1 MKSFDGKELYTE
13 LWDDVENP
21 KGVVQLCHGMAEYL
35 KRYDDF
41 AKFLNK
47 NGYIVFGDDH
57 RSYGRTDNNAGIC
70 EGEYVGD
77 TIKDLLFI
85 NDYLKEKYKGLPV
98 VFFGHSYGSCL
109 GQRFVQFDTGIK
121 CCVLTGVLTVPH
133 YIARIGQ
140 GIMAPVKAVA
150 PKAKFGISG
159 KKFPD
164 EAEEPNSWLTKD
176 VQIRREYNNDPLSG
190 GKSSV
195 KYYYGFMKLMAD
207 AAKPKNVCAIRDD
220 LPIGI
225 FCGKDDSV
233 GNFGKGPATVYNRYK
248 KHGKNAYLKLYEND
262 RHEILNE
269 LDKDKVYNDILS
281 FINKSI
287 NK

>member
-70 EGEYVGD
+70 DGEYVGD

-85 NDYLKEKYKGLPV
+85 NDYLKKEYPDLPI

-133 YIARIGQ
+133 RAARAGRNL
-140 GIMAPVKAVA
+140 MSRVKLAA

-159 KKFPD
+159 KKFKD
-164 EAEEPNSWLTKD
+164 EKEAPNSWLTKD
-176 VQIRREYNNDPLSG
+176 VEVRREYENDPLCG

-195 KYYYGFMKLMAD
+195 KYYYGFMKLMDEAS
-207 AAKPKNVCAIRDD
+207 APENMKAIRDD

-233 GNFGKGPATVYNRYK
+233 GSFGKGPTTVYNRYK
-248 KHGKNAYLKLYEND
+248 KYGKNAYLKLYEND

-269 LDKDKVYNDILS
+269 LDKDVVYNDILE
-281 FINKSI
+281 FINKAVL
-287 NK
+287 

>member
-1 MKSFDGKELYTE
+1 MKSFDGKELYTQ
-13 LWDDVENP
+13 LWDDVKEP

-35 KRYDDF
+35 QRYDDF

-70 EGEYVGD
+70 DGEYVGD
-77 TIKDLLFI
+77 TVKDLLFI
-85 NDYLKEKYKGLPV
+85 NDHLKKQYPGLPV
-98 VFFGHSYGSCL
+98 MFFGHSYGSCL

-133 YIARIGQ
+133 AVARMGQ
-140 GIMAPVKAVA
+140 GIMAPVKALF
-150 PKAKFGISG
+150 PKLKFGISG
-159 KKFPD
+159 KKFED
-164 EAEEPNSWLTKD
+164 EAIEPNSWLTKD
-176 VQIRREYNNDPLSG
+176 VEIRRAYNADPLSG

-195 KYYYGFMKLMAD
+195 KYYYGFMKLMGD
-207 AAKPKNVCAIRDD
+207 AASDKNLKQIRDD

-233 GNFGKGPATVYNRYK
+233 GNFGKYPKTVYDRYVK
-248 KHGKNAYLKLYEND
+248 YGKNAYLKIYEND

-269 LDKDKVYNDILS
+269 LDKDVVYNDILV
-281 FINKSI
+281 FFNKAL
-287 NK
+287 

>member
-1 MKSFDGKELYTE
+1 MKSFDGKELYTQ

-35 KRYDDF
+35 QRYDDF

-70 EGEYVGD
+70 DGEYVGD

-85 NDYLKEKYKGLPV
+85 NGYLKKQYPGLPII
-98 VFFGHSYGSCL
+98 FFGHSYGSCL

-121 CCVLTGVLTVPH
+121 CCVLTGTLTVPH
-133 YIARIGQ
+133 FVARVGQ

-150 PKAKFGISG
+150 PKLKFGISG
-159 KKFPD
+159 KKFEDEKEAPD
-164 EAEEPNSWLTKD
+164 SWLTKD
-176 VQIRREYNNDPLSG
+176 VTVRRQYRDDPLCG
-190 GKSSV
+190 GKSSI
-195 KYYYGFMKLMAD
+195 KYYYGFLKLMGD
-207 AAKPKNVCAIRDD
+207 AAAKKNIMQIKDG

-225 FCGKDDSV
+225 FSGCDDSV
-233 GNFGKGPATVYNRYK
+233 GNFGKYPTTVYNRLK
-248 KHGKNAYLKLYEND
+248 KYGKNAYLKLYEND

-269 LDKDKVYNDILS
+269 LDRDVVYNDILQ
-281 FINKSI
+281 FFNKSLET
-287 NK
+287 

>member
-1 MKSFDGKELYTE
+1 MKSFDGKELYTQ
-13 LWDDVENP
+13 LWDDVKEP

-35 KRYDDF
+35 QRYDDF

-70 EGEYVGD
+70 DGEYVGD
-77 TIKDLLFI
+77 TVKDLLFI
-85 NDYLKEKYKGLPV
+85 NDHLKKQYPGLPV
-98 VFFGHSYGSCL
+98 MFFGHSYGSCL

-133 YIARIGQ
+133 AVARMGQ
-140 GIMAPVKAVA
+140 GIMAPVKALF
-150 PKAKFGISG
+150 PKLKFGISG
-159 KKFPD
+159 KKFED
-164 EAEEPNSWLTKD
+164 EATEPNSWLTKD
-176 VQIRREYNNDPLSG
+176 VEIRRAYNADPLSG

-195 KYYYGFMKLMAD
+195 KYYYGFMKLMGD
-207 AAKPKNVCAIRDD
+207 AASDKNLKQIRDD

-233 GNFGKGPATVYNRYK
+233 GNFGKYPKTVYDRYVK
-248 KHGKNAYLKLYEND
+248 YGKNAYLKIYKND

-269 LDKDKVYNDILS
+269 LDKDVVYNDILE
-281 FINKSI
+281 FFNKAL
-287 NK
+287 

>member
-1 MKSFDGKELYTE
+1 MRSFDGKELYTQ
-13 LWDDVENP
+13 LWDDVDDP

-35 KRYDDF
+35 QRYDDF

-70 EGEYVGD
+70 GGEYVGD
-77 TIKDLLFI
+77 TVKDLLFI
-85 NDYLKEKYKGLPV
+85 NNYLKEKYKGLPV

-133 YIARIGQ
+133 YIARAGQ

-150 PKAKFGISG
+150 PGLKFAISG
-159 KKFPD
+159 KKFED
-164 EAEEPNSWLTKD
+164 EKEEPNSWLTKD
-176 VQIRREYNNDPLSG
+176 VEIRRKYNSDPLSG

-195 KYYYGFMKLMAD
+195 KYYYGFLKMMGE
-207 AAKPKNVCAIRDD
+207 AASPKNMKAIKDD

-233 GNFGKGPATVYNRYK
+233 GNFGKGPTAVYNKYRK
-248 KHGKNAYLKLYEND
+248 FSKNAYLKLYEND

-269 LDKDKVYNDILS
+269 LDREKVYADILG
-281 FINKSI
+281 FINEHTGR
-287 NK
+287 